1 MKKILFIILSCTA
14 LFACTKAT
22 DETLTVTSVVMS
34 QDKLDLQVGETA
46 TLTAKVLPESLGMG
60 VEWSVLDDTYAE
72 VNNGVVTAKAEG
84 VTYVVAMSAD
94 GTQRAACLVNVNP
107 EKFYDVY
114 IKDSKGNIL
123 NGIYGY
129 PGMSLDLSVE
139 TSDDKT
145 HSFTWSLQDPSVG
158 TIDEDGNLSLEAV
171 ESTDKNYVFDA
182 QSSLKVV
189 TEDGRG
195 VKIPVRSSLLRG
207 LKVYDDFKSAD
218 VSISLY
224 ASGSYPIAALYQGE
238 MFSEAIPAEDVTLE
252 LSDTENFTLQQDN
265 GSFTLV
271 TGSKTGVETT
281 VSLSLDGLNQ
291 KVQIAEIM
299 IQEMCEIEATL
310 VDKSSSTMVFTWTAG
325 TSAIQDASKAYTL
338 TLYRDAACTIV
349 DQEFEIPA
357 DCGAWQAKQPKF
369 VFGGL
374 KPNTPYWFQAVTPQ
388 GEKSNKVKATTDA
401 FTHVLM
407 PSTITSTGV
416 VLAEDFGEIR
426 WDFDHLTGA
435 VGFRPKDKSDFAS
448 TEVNTSEN
456 SESNK
461 IFGGYHYSAG
471 GEIEYKSCGDAIKNS
486 RLNGWLTDT
495 RVYIHPGCVK
505 LGTASDR
512 GWMVTPEFTVP
523 EGKKAKV
530 RVTVTACR
538 LDADQTTE
546 WALIVLAPEITGEGQ
561 EGEHTAWFTWPQAA
575 YSKISDIDITEYYKE
590 FVIEGT
596 DWETKSIDGLVL
608 RAGDRIAY
616 GGKFQGDDTIG
627 QGLLSDMT
635 VEVLELVNE

>member
-1 MKKILFIILSCTA
+1 MLYDTTNNEIMKKILFIILSCTA

-158 TIDEDGNLSLEAV
+158 TIDEDGNLSLAAV

-218 VSISLY
+218 VSISY
-224 ASGSYPIAALYQGE
+224 CG
-238 MFSEAIPAEDVTLE
+238 
-252 LSDTENFTLQQDN
+252 
-265 GSFTLV
+265 
-271 TGSKTGVETT
+271 
-281 VSLSLDGLNQ
+281 SLSGRN
-291 KVQIAEIM
+291 
-299 IQEMCEIEATL
+299 
-310 VDKSSSTMVFTWTAG
+310 
-325 TSAIQDASKAYTL
+325 
-338 TLYRDAACTIV
+338 
-349 DQEFEIPA
+349 
-357 DCGAWQAKQPKF
+357 
-369 VFGGL
+369 
-374 KPNTPYWFQAVTPQ
+374 
-388 GEKSNKVKATTDA
+388 
-401 FTHVLM
+401 VL
-407 PSTITSTGV
+407 
-416 VLAEDFGEIR
+416 
-426 WDFDHLTGA
+426 
-435 VGFRPKDKSDFAS
+435 
-448 TEVNTSEN
+448 
-456 SESNK
+456 
-461 IFGGYHYSAG
+461 
-471 GEIEYKSCGDAIKNS
+471 
-486 RLNGWLTDT
+486 
-495 RVYIHPGCVK
+495 
-505 LGTASDR
+505 
-512 GWMVTPEFTVP
+512 
-523 EGKKAKV
+523 
-530 RVTVTACR
+530 
-538 LDADQTTE
+538 
-546 WALIVLAPEITGEGQ
+546 
-561 EGEHTAWFTWPQAA
+561 
-575 YSKISDIDITEYYKE
+575 
-590 FVIEGT
+590 
-596 DWETKSIDGLVL
+596 
-608 RAGDRIAY
+608 
-616 GGKFQGDDTIG
+616 
-627 QGLLSDMT
+627 
-635 VEVLELVNE
+635 